1 MAVRQ
6 VASRIVVDVEKT
18 KFVCTEMSRCKDC
31 ENTEND
37 NYESDDLSGIDVVNL
52 SLNLLLFLFHQ
63 EFVI

>member
-18 KFVCTEMSRCKDC
+18 NLFVQKCADVKT

-37 NYESDDLSGIDVVNL
+37 NYESDDLSGIDVDDD
-52 SLNLLLFLFHQ
+52 
-63 EFVI
+63 